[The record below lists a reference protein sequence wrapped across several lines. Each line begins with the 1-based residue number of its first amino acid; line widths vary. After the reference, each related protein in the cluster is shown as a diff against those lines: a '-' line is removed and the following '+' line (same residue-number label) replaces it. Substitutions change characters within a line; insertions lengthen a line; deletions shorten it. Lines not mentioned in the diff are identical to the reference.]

1 MNICNSRDVKIIIY
15 CNINRSFCLQSCCW
29 ITCKIPILPTTH
41 HKIVGDEIEVAIT
54 TLDESTI
61 GTTAHAGQRR
71 GAAYGDTQRR
81 IRFVHEVRN
90 TGSDRQVSI
99 HRNSDIGPRA
109 VVIAEDSIEVAV
121 DRHVTVD
128 GPVENTERRIHDG
141 CSPGGDIVAEVEIA
155 GSHRQRT
162 VLAALEDD
170 VAVVEDV
177 HITQCKVAGVAGP
190 VVHHDGA
197 FGNGQFTPD
206 PVGNR

>member
-1 MNICNSRDVKIIIY
+1 MPASVVVPLTVN
-15 CNINRSFCLQSCCW
+15 
-29 ITCKIPILPTTH
+29 
-41 HKIVGDEIEVAIT
+41 
-54 TLDESTI
+54 
-61 GTTAHAGQRR
+61 
-71 GAAYGDTQRR
+71 TQRR

-90 TGSDRQVSI
+90 TGLTVRFPFTVTRISA
-99 HRNSDIGPRA
+99 PCA

-141 CSPGGDIVAEVEIA
+141 CSPGGDIAVEAEIA
-155 GSHRQRT
+155 GRHRQRT

-206 PVGNR
+206 PVWKPVVKQPS